1 MKSRWIV
8 TESMGMIVTIL
19 LALALALGPAQ
30 AQKPAP
36 QGETAIQAPL
46 GTAFTYQGQLQDNG
60 APANG
65 SYDFRFTVYDVAGGG
80 APLAGTLPLTLT
92 AVTVAQGQF
101 TVQLDFGDIFE
112 NEQLYLE
119 IAVRPGGS
127 SEAVTTLA
135 PRQAIS
141 PVPYARYAL
150 RSGSANTAASV
161 PCDGVSDKPADLN
174 WRSLY
179 VPATAMNY
187 TPGGQLEMRERGGLR
202 WPGTATELAGFGIPQ
217 PDDWD
222 QTTPFTVTLY
232 FALYTATEPGYVR
245 WRLHAGSS
253 QINMPVDNS
262 DTGWDQI
269 HYSAEENA
277 DLLGYGAVSG
287 RSYLMKSQSWVS
299 KWYPSTA
306 SWYFGTSPTTGNSF
320 GKGPM
325 WFFYFERGYM
335 ADGGNSNGE
344 TYDGVMYVV
353 GAEITY
359 RAVP

>member
-1 MKSRWIV
+1 MKARSLLKCLVIV
-8 TESMGMIVTIL
+8 CALCALGVLALQVSARNKTESPT
-19 LALALALGPAQ
+19 
-30 AQKPAP
+30 AP
-36 QGETAIQAPL
+36 QTAL
-46 GTAFTYQGQLQDNG
+46 GTAFTYQGQLLDNG
-60 APANG
+60 SLANG
-65 SYDFRFTVYDVAGGG
+65 SYDFRFTVYDVAADGS
-80 APLAGTLPLTLT
+80 PLAGTAPLTLT

-150 RSGSANTAASV
+150 RSGSADTAASV
-161 PCDGVSDKPADLN
+161 PWDGVSDKPADLN

-179 VPATAMNY
+179 VPAAALNY
-187 TPGGQLEMRERGGLR
+187 TPGGELEMRERGGLR

-232 FALYTATEPGYVR
+232 FALYTASEPGYVR

-253 QINMPVDNS
+253 QLNWPADDS
-262 DTGWDQI
+262 ATGWDQI
-269 HYSAEENA
+269 HYGAEEDA
-277 DLLGYGAVSG
+277 ALLGYGTATG
-287 RSYLMKSQSWVS
+287 YSYLMKSQSWVS
-299 KWYPSTA
+299 KWAANTG
-306 SWYFGTSPTTGNSF
+306 SWYFGTSPSTGNTF
-320 GKGPM
+320 GKSPM
-325 WFFYFERGYM
+325 WFFYFERGYI
-335 ADGGNSNGE
+335 ANSGNSNGE

-353 GAEITY
+353 GAEVTY